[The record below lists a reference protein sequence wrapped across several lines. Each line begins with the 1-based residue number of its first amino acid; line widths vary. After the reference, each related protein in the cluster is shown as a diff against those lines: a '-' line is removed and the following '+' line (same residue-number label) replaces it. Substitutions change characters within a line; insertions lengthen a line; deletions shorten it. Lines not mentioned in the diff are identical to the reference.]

1 MREGVNGLLQYRRS
15 GRTMRYQP
23 RYVAPAAPLWIVE
36 AAAKRRGHRQF
47 DDEDIL
53 RIEEIKRL
61 MKTGVSVG
69 KVKALLE
76 NTEVMTQGTGHR
88 FRKRC

>member
-1 MREGVNGLLQYRRS
+1 MAYYSIGEVAERCGINPVTLR
-15 GRTMRYQP
+15 
-23 RYVAPAAPLWIVE
+23 APAAPLWIVE

-76 NTEVMTQGTGHR
+76 NSEVMTQGTGHR

>member
-1 MREGVNGLLQYRRS
+1 MVRYGSIVREGVNGLLQYRRS

-23 RYVAPAAPLWIVE
+23 RYAACTAAPLWIVE

-69 KVKALLE
+69 KVKALLKI
-76 NTEVMTQGTGHR
+76 Q
-88 FRKRC
+88 K

>member
-1 MREGVNGLLQYRRS
+1 MAYYSIGD

-23 RYVAPAAPLWIVE
+23 RYAACPQRHGLPSRS
-36 AAAKRRGHRQF
+36 AAKGHRQF

-61 MKTGVSVG
+61 MKSGVSVG

-76 NTEVMTQGTGHR
+76 N
-88 FRKRC
+88 RKC